1 MLTVFRSGPSRSF
14 RVKQI
19 LCVLTSGYRLCNSQT
34 ATDLVVFPSS
44 SLNLLSNACKFCPKN
59 EKAVV
64 EVHSSAETVDDKL
77 RITISVKDTVRLLAS
92 LPTRRLARLLT

>member
-1 MLTVFRSGPSRSF
+1 LLTVFRSGPSRSF

-19 LCVLTSGYRLCNSQT
+19 LCVLTSGYRLCNSQA

-64 EVHSSAETVDDKL
+64 EVHSSAEAVDDKL

-92 LPTRRLARLLT
+92 MPRLARLLT